1 MLRHLSRVVLIA
13 AVAGFAGH
21 FSGARADAP
30 TAAKGVTITIL
41 NFKFDADRVEV
52 PVGTKVTWVNKDT
65 TVHTVISKDKSFANS
80 PGLDTDD
87 NYSYVF
93 TKPGTYDYYCS
104 LHPFMTG
111 KIVVIDKTSS
121 QSGY

>member
-1 MLRHLSRVVLIA
+1 MLRNAAKCFVFAITVLAIA
-13 AVAGFAGH
+13 PITAL
-21 FSGARADAP
+21 RADTP
-30 TAAKGVTITIL
+30 PAAKDVTVTIL
-41 NFKFDADRVEV
+41 NFKFDAETVEV

-65 TVHTVISKDKSFANS
+65 TVHTVVSKDKTFTSS
-80 PGLDTDD
+80 PGLDTGD

-93 TKPGTYDYYCS
+93 TKAGTYNYYCS

-111 KIVVIDKTSS
+111 KVVVVDKASG

>member
-1 MLRHLSRVVLIA
+1 MLRQLSRTMMIGALFMA
-13 AVAGFAGH
+13 AGH
-21 FSGARADAP
+21 LPAAHADAP
-30 TAAKGVTITIL
+30 AATKEVTVTIL

-93 TKPGTYDYYCS
+93 TKAGTYDYYCS

-111 KIVVIDKTSS
+111 KIVVIDKTGS